1 MTVAHD
7 PWVHTFEMTLP
18 GDPARVFAAL
28 TTPEPLTRWFADH
41 VQVELREGGAFRF
54 WGRHSYGTPSGAAAT
69 QRVTRLE
76 PPTVL
81 AFSWQFEGV
90 PSEVTL
96 TATPAEP

>member
-41 VQVELREGGAFRF
+41 VQVELREGGPFRF
-54 WGRHSYGTPSGAAAT
+54 WGRHSVRHAQRRGGHTASDAPRASGGTCV
-69 QRVTRLE
+69 Q
-76 PPTVL
+76 L
-81 AFSWQFEGV
+81 AV
-90 PSEVTL
+90 
-96 TATPAEP
+96 